1 MDPRAP
7 SERTEPAARQV
18 AIMTNPVG
26 TPDIP
31 AESWCRDGPRRW
43 RDKNGSDGMS
53 PFALIVTRG
62 SRGAPQ
68 PRPPSLRLQT
78 AATSRHSRSHAA

>member
-1 MDPRAP
+1 MVSRRAKTV
-7 SERTEPAARQV
+7 EDE
-18 AIMTNPVG
+18 
-26 TPDIP
+26 
-31 AESWCRDGPRRW
+31 
-43 RDKNGSDGMS
+43 NGSDGMS

-78 AATSRHSRSHAA
+78 AATSRHSRSHAAQL